1 MKKLWKYIVG
11 FFSFLGGV
19 LALVLL
25 SSNKNKKVK
34 EIKKN
39 IKNNEK
45 KTKAVDKQ
53 IDASKETDVYLK
65 QALENKKKH
74 LEELEKKK
82 KTTPKKKTASKAR
95 SKLKNIGKGK

>member
-11 FFSFLGGV
+11 FFSFIGGI

-45 KTKAVDKQ
+45 KTKVVDKE
-53 IDASKETDVYLK
+53 IDASKETDEYLK
-65 QALENKKKH
+65 RALKNKKKH
-74 LEELEKKK
+74 LEK
-82 KTTPKKKTASKAR
+82 
-95 SKLKNIGKGK
+95 I